1 MLEGYVRNALSAWQF
16 PKRANFL
23 DARSWETG
31 VSDALI
37 YVDDDLPGISRQKKG
52 KGWCYFDADG
62 NHIAERAEIA
72 RLNAI
77 AFPPAYSDA
86 WFSPAPNG
94 HILATGY
101 DDKGRKQYRYHPD
114 FRARKEG
121 EKFEACRA
129 FGHKLPLL
137 RARLDDD
144 LSGRKLDHDRVVAAM
159 VRLLDITAIRVGNE
173 QYAERNKSF
182 GATTLRRRHAT
193 RTGKTLNLQF
203 KAKSNKQREVAITDR
218 TLLSII
224 RKMDD
229 LPGQHLFQYRD
240 DDGGAHP
247 VCSSDVNDYIHDT
260 MGEAFSAKHF
270 RTWSASS
277 HAFELLAE
285 GKGDMTLKS
294 VMQEVADGLGN
305 TPTIARNSYVH
316 PAVVD
321 RIKRGQ
327 EDWRAGLELPRKTKY
342 LTRHERGL
350 IDFLDGWTAAD
361 MVTD

>member
-1 MLEGYVRNALSAWQF
+1 MGQ
-16 PKRANFL
+16 
-23 DARSWETG
+23 
-31 VSDALI
+31 ALI

-62 NHIAERAEIA
+62 KPIADKEEIA

-77 AFPPAYSDA
+77 AFPPAYRDT

-101 DDKGRKQYRYHPD
+101 DEKGRKQYRNHPD
-114 FRARKEG
+114 FRAQREG

-137 RARLDDD
+137 RARLDEDM
-144 LSGRKLDHDRVVAAM
+144 SGRKLDHDRVVAAM

-173 QYAERNKSF
+173 QYAERNKSY
-182 GATTLRRRHAT
+182 GATTLRRRHAK
-193 RTGKTLNLQF
+193 RTGKSLNLAF

-224 RKMDD
+224 KKMDD
-229 LPGQHLFQYRD
+229 LPGQHLFQYLD
-240 DDGGAHP
+240 EDGDPHP
-247 VCSSDVNDYIHDT
+247 VCSNDVNDYIHDT
-260 MGEAFSAKHF
+260 MGDAFSAKHF
-270 RTWSASS
+270 RTWSASA
-277 HAFELLAE
+277 HAFELLADGSGE
-285 GKGDMTLKS
+285 MTLKA
-294 VMQEVADGLGN
+294 VMEDVAADLGN

-321 RIKRGQ
+321 LIKDGQ
-327 EDWRAGLELPRKTKY
+327 EAWRKDLQLPRKTKY